1 MRWTFQPQPRAIFR
15 PTSATPTQLQN
26 LRIRMQWLYKY
37 QIMCLNFWGSVCADL
52 TIEYRVVCCF
62 KCNGFHSH
70 NALFRHPQMFYQKSS
85 MKYILKVFTVT
96 GNQHFGHKMHFLCL
110 VHYFQFNQSWLPTG
124 SNAPPLDDS
133 FPRLRSNLRCLRL
146 KVKDRR
152 WISDRNRDTNKQT
165 KIHIAKLFLYYK
177 NS

>member
-1 MRWTFQPQPRAIFR
+1 MR
-15 PTSATPTQLQN
+15 
-26 LRIRMQWLYKY
+26 
-37 QIMCLNFWGSVCADL
+37 CVDL
-52 TIEYRVVCCF
+52 TIEYRIVCCF
-62 KCNGFHSH
+62 ECNGFHSH

-152 WISDRNRDTNKQT
+152 WISDRKRNTNKQAYYIQLSYFYII
-165 KIHIAKLFLYYK
+165 KIAKLYVISLLNLVSISIGNQPVVAIDVRAYLL
-177 NS
+177 